1 MIVIH
6 LYVKE
11 VNKNLL
17 DVILYE
23 DELQV
28 KFATRWDYVVFLEG
42 FSFKS
47 RSVTC
52 TNKNIVTFQPEL

>member
-1 MIVIH
+1 MIH

-11 VNKNLL
+11 VNKNVL

-28 KFATRWDYVVFLEG
+28 KFATR
-42 FSFKS
+42 
-47 RSVTC
+47 
-52 TNKNIVTFQPEL
+52 